1 MTHRLSVVF
10 ALALLPGLSAC
21 RKEAPTGP
29 PRATGYVEATEV
41 KVASKV
47 AGRVEKVSV
56 VEGQKVAAGDT
67 LVTVATTDIDLALR
81 QAQAERDQARAQ
93 LMLLQAGS
101 RAEDIRQAEAQVS
114 AATAERTAADADL
127 AAAKNDEARF
137 TQLVQARAGAEK
149 QRDDAVA
156 RREQAES
163 RVAAAGDKVRAAAA
177 ALDKLKAGARPQEI
191 AGARARV
198 AVAEAQIAS
207 LEQNRRETTV
217 TAPAAGIVSARLV
230 EPGELIATGV
240 PLITIVDLDH
250 AWANVYVEEP
260 LVPNVK
266 VGQAAVIVTDA
277 KDRLPGTITFV
288 SPRAEF
294 TPRNVQTAAE
304 RAKLVYRV
312 KVTVDNSQGV
322 LKPGMPVEAELSG
335 GPPR

>member
-1 MTHRLSVVF
+1 
-10 ALALLPGLSAC
+10 
-21 RKEAPTGP
+21 
-29 PRATGYVEATEV
+29 
-41 KVASKV
+41 
-47 AGRVEKVSV
+47 
-56 VEGQKVAAGDT
+56 
-67 LVTVATTDIDLALR
+67 
-81 QAQAERDQARAQ
+81 
-93 LMLLQAGS
+93 
-101 RAEDIRQAEAQVS
+101 
-114 AATAERTAADADL
+114 
-127 AAAKNDEARF
+127 
-137 TQLVQARAGAEK
+137 
-149 QRDDAVA
+149 
-156 RREQAES
+156 
-163 RVAAAGDKVRAAAA
+163 
-177 ALDKLKAGARPQEI
+177 
-191 AGARARV
+191 
-198 AVAEAQIAS
+198 
-207 LEQNRRETTV
+207 
-217 TAPAAGIVSARLV
+217 
-230 EPGELIATGV
+230 V